1 MVVIAGRGFDGERW
15 KERSVKCILYY
26 YLIVCLYYFNGLN
39 VKIETGMLGEL

>member
-26 YLIVCLYYFNGLN
+26 FLIVCLYYFNRLN
-39 VKIETGMLGEL
+39 VKIKIGMLGEL